1 VDGIVSPSRVCS
13 TLLRPHQRSSSYT
26 EVADNSAR
34 EFDPTP
40 MINYSND
47 SFVAVI
53 IQYRLGA
60 FGFLNSP
67 QMASA
72 GGLNAGI
79 TDAQVA
85 LEWVQQYIH
94 LFGGDKDQVTIW
106 GQSSGGGTILHL
118 LAAQAEQGRKNLWRS
133 AVVSSPYL
141 TPMGACDSSFWQVR
155 RSVSPCK
162 FYFNHFNLT
171 CC

>member
-1 VDGIVSPSRVCS
+1 MVAAGTVSSLPASL
-13 TLLRPHQRSSSYT
+13 T
-26 EVADNSAR
+26 ADNSAR

-67 QMASA
+67 LMKAD

-79 TDAQVA
+79 TDARAA
-85 LEWVQQYIH
+85 LQWVQDHIH
-94 LFGGDKDQVTIW
+94 LFGGDKDKVTIW
-106 GQSSGGGTILHL
+106 GQSAGGGTVLHL
-118 LAAQAEQGRKNLWRS
+118 IAGQAQGGRSNLWRS

-141 TPMGACDSSFWQVR
+141 TPMGTCDSSFWA
-155 RSVSPCK
+155 VSPSL
-162 FYFNHFNLT
+162 FYG
-171 CC
+171 